1 MTRASALQRLQSL
14 GGGTADAR
22 ALRAAALAEIGRVV
36 PFDAYVWPLT
46 DPETS
51 VGVAPLASLPPAV
64 TPELPNLIRLKYQC
78 QVNHW
83 TGLTAAA
90 RLDEPAASLLWRELL
105 CGHGVTDIASVAFR
119 DRYGCWAS
127 LDLWRTGGT
136 FTAGELAFL
145 DAATA
150 LLTEQLRRR
159 VAACFGTAGSPLARD
174 PGPVMLLLDA
184 GLRVIGQTPQTH
196 DYLHRLL
203 PGTTPDPVPAAAYNV
218 AAQLLAAE
226 AGATTNPPL
235 ARMHLTGGRWLT
247 MRAARLGPPSGSD
260 AQIAVTVEDSSVPDR
275 TAVFARACGLA
286 ARETELLH
294 YVTTGADTRTIAAQ
308 MFLSENTV
316 QDHLK
321 SIFDKTGT
329 RSRRALLS
337 RAAGTG

>member
-1 MTRASALQRLQSL
+1 MNTAAALQRLRSL
-14 GGGTADAR
+14 GGTVDAR
-22 ALRAAALAEIGRVV
+22 ALRLAAIAEIGRVV
-36 PFDAYVWPLT
+36 PFDAHVWPLT

-51 VGVAPLASLPPAV
+51 VGVAPLASVPPALMA
-64 TPELPNLIRLKYQC
+64 ELPRLIRLKYQNR
-78 QVNHW
+78 VNHW
-83 TGLTAAA
+83 AGLTAAA
-90 RLDEPAASLLWRELL
+90 RLDEPAASVLWRELL
-105 CGHGVTDIASVAFR
+105 RHHGVTDIASVSFR
-119 DRYGCWAS
+119 DRYGCWAF

-136 FTAGELAFL
+136 FTTDELAFL
-145 DAATA
+145 DAVSD
-150 LLTEQLRRR
+150 LLTGHLRRC
-159 VAACFGTAGSPLARD
+159 VAACFDTGGVPTARD

-184 GLRVIGQTPQTH
+184 GLRVLGQTPQTR

-203 PGTTPDPVPAAAYNV
+203 PDSTADPVPAVAYNV
-218 AAQLLAAE
+218 GAQLLATE
-226 AGATTNPPL
+226 TGVTVEPPL
-235 ARMHLTGGRWLT
+235 ARMHLAGGRWLT
-247 MRAARLGPPSGSD
+247 MRAARLGPPAD
-260 AQIAVTVEDSSVPDR
+260 TTAQIAVTVEDSPLPDR

-294 YVTTGADTRTIAAQ
+294 HVATGADTRTIATR